1 MKFVNFPSSAALA
14 VALLAV
20 SAYAGHPDEADGHL
34 SRRLPAGGNGKAQG
48 NGNNGNGNGNG
59 NGKPKDDEEIG
70 VIVVWKN
77 SSVSSDT
84 CSSC

>member
-48 NGNNGNGNGNG
+48 NGNG
-59 NGKPKDDEEIG
+59 NGKPGDDEEIG
-70 VIVVWKN
+70 VLVVWKN
-77 SSVSSDT
+77 ASVSLDA
-84 CSSC
+84 CSYVV

>member
-1 MKFVNFPSSAALA
+1 MKIVNFLSSAALA

-34 SRRLPAGGNGKAQG
+34 SRRLPAGDNGKAQG
-48 NGNNGNGNGNG
+48 NGNNGNNG
-59 NGKPKDDEEIG
+59 NGKPGDDEEIG

-77 SSVSSDT
+77 ESVSSDT
-84 CSSC
+84 CSC